1 MIVFENCR
9 DYASAENCW
18 SKEET
23 NKFWATAGQN
33 TFSVS
38 LHMKQVDMKN
48 VTHPIQNTKPPFSLA
63 FAPGEKRWN
72 RIELSPNE
80 FTSHE
85 DYFGLFG
92 SDLD

>member
-48 VTHPIQNTKPPFSLA
+48 VTHPMQNTDQIFSMGIL
-63 FAPGEKRWN
+63 PGEKRWK
-72 RIELSPNE
+72 RIELSQNE

-92 SDLD
+92 